1 MLEIIAMV
9 SGMLVMILEM
19 TGARVMAPHLGTSII
34 VWTSLIGV
42 VLACLALGAWLGGRL
57 ADREASTRQLA
68 LILAWAGGG
77 MGLTALLHEPVAAWV
92 TTSVFNPYLA
102 AVLCASLLFGLPAT
116 SFGMVTPYVIR
127 LAMTDVSTSGQVVG
141 RLYALSTLGSIVG
154 TFLGGFVLISWF
166 GSTHILLA
174 GSTVMLLLSVL
185 VCMRPVRGRACL
197 LVLVALAAWLSE
209 SWTRFQEKNGGVI
222 SVETPYNHIRIART
236 MNMHGRELLYLSTD
250 PGRFQSAMYVDDP
263 VELAL
268 SYTRLYALGP
278 LLAPRAQRV
287 LMLGGGG
294 YSVPKWLLAGRSGLK
309 TDKMRVDVVE
319 IDPGMTRVAKEYFQL
334 PEDERLRVFHEDV
347 RVFCNRN
354 TEQYDL
360 VFVDVFGSSYTVPFH
375 AGTVEAAAAM
385 RRAVADDGILL
396 MNVIASAEGEAANL
410 LWSIRNGLAEH
421 FAEVHV
427 LAVQEP
433 ENASV
438 IQNFMLLALPHPRP
452 GVLAADELA
461 SYRERL
467 MPSGPDVA
475 PLRDEFAP
483 VERYALPLAL
493 SDY

>member
-1 MLEIIAMV
+1 MLEIIAVV

-57 ADREASTRQLA
+57 ADRGANARQLA
-68 LILAWAGGG
+68 CILTWAGSG
-77 MGLTALLHEPVAAWV
+77 MGLTALLHEPVGAWV
-92 TTSVFNPYLA
+92 AASVYNPYLA
-102 AVLCASLLFGLPAT
+102 AVFCAGLLFGLPAT

-127 LAMTDVSTSGQVVG
+127 LSMTDVSTSGQVVG
-141 RLYALSTLGSIVG
+141 RLYALSTLGSIAG

-166 GSTHILLA
+166 GSSHILLA
-174 GSTVMLLLSVL
+174 DSAIMLLFSVL

-197 LVLVALAAWLSE
+197 LVLVALGAWLSQ
-209 SWTRFQEKNGGVI
+209 SWTRFQEKNGGAI
-222 SVETPYNHIRIART
+222 SVETPYNHIRIARAL
-236 MNMHGRELLYLSTD
+236 NIHGRELLYLSTD
-250 PGRFQSAMYVDDP
+250 PGRFQSAMYLDDP

-278 LLAPRAQRV
+278 LLVPRAQRV

-294 YSVPKWLLAGRSGLK
+294 YSVPKWLLAGRSGLQ
-309 TDKMRVDVVE
+309 TDNLRVDVVE
-319 IDPGMTRVAKEYFQL
+319 IDPGMTQAAREYFQL
-334 PEDERLRVFHEDV
+334 PEDGRLRVFHEDV

-385 RRAVADDGILL
+385 RRAVADEGLLL
-396 MNVIASAEGEAANL
+396 MNVIASVTGEAANL

-433 ENASV
+433 DNASV

-452 GVLAADELA
+452 GLLATEKLA
-461 SYRERL
+461 FYRERL
-467 MPSGPDVA
+467 IPPGPNVA

-493 SDY
+493 EE

>member
-1 MLEIIAMV
+1 MLEIIAMI

-19 TGARVMAPHLGTSII
+19 TGARLMAPHLGTSIT

-57 ADREASTRQLA
+57 ADQGASVRQLA
-68 LILAWAGGG
+68 YILAWAGGG
-77 MGLTALLHEPVAAWV
+77 MGLTALLHEPVGAWV
-92 TTSVFNPYLA
+92 TTSVYNPYLA
-102 AVLCASLLFGLPAT
+102 AVCCAGLLFGLPAT

-127 LAMTDVSTSGQVVG
+127 LRMIDISTSGEVVG

-174 GSTVMLLLSVL
+174 GSAVMLLLSVL
-185 VCMRPVRGRACL
+185 VCMRPVRGRVCL
-197 LVLVALAAWLSE
+197 LLLVAVSAWLSE
-209 SWTRFQEKNGGVI
+209 SWTRFQEKNGGVV

-236 MNMHGRELLYLSTD
+236 MNMQGRELLYLSTD
-250 PGRFQSAMYVDDP
+250 PDRFQSAMYVDDP

-268 SYTRLYALGP
+268 SYTRFYALGP
-278 LLAPRAQRV
+278 LLVPRAQRV

-294 YSVPKWLLAGRSGLK
+294 YSVPKWLLAGRSGLEVENL
-309 TDKMRVDVVE
+309 RVDVVE
-319 IDPGMTRVAKEYFQL
+319 IDPGMTSVAREYFQL
-334 PEDERLRVFHEDV
+334 PEDDRLRVFHEDV

-385 RRAVADDGILL
+385 RRAVADGGVLL
-396 MNVIASAEGEAANL
+396 MNVIASAAGEAANL

-427 LAVQEP
+427 LAVHEP

-452 GVLAADELA
+452 GALAGDELA
-461 SYRERL
+461 LYRERL
-467 MPSGPDVA
+467 IPPDPDVP

-483 VERYALPLAL
+483 VERYALPLVL
-493 SDY
+493 EE

>member
-1 MLEIIAMV
+1 
-9 SGMLVMILEM
+9 
-19 TGARVMAPHLGTSII
+19 
-34 VWTSLIGV
+34 
-42 VLACLALGAWLGGRL
+42 
-57 ADREASTRQLA
+57 
-68 LILAWAGGG
+68 
-77 MGLTALLHEPVAAWV
+77 
-92 TTSVFNPYLA
+92 
-102 AVLCASLLFGLPAT
+102 
-116 SFGMVTPYVIR
+116 
-127 LAMTDVSTSGQVVG
+127 
-141 RLYALSTLGSIVG
+141 
-154 TFLGGFVLISWF
+154 
-166 GSTHILLA
+166 
-174 GSTVMLLLSVL
+174 
-185 VCMRPVRGRACL
+185 
-197 LVLVALAAWLSE
+197 
-209 SWTRFQEKNGGVI
+209 
-222 SVETPYNHIRIART
+222 
-236 MNMHGRELLYLSTD
+236 
-250 PGRFQSAMYVDDP
+250 
-263 VELAL
+263 
-268 SYTRLYALGP
+268 
-278 LLAPRAQRV
+278 
-287 LMLGGGG
+287 
-294 YSVPKWLLAGRSGLK
+294 
-309 TDKMRVDVVE
+309 MRVDVVE

-433 ENASV
+433 DNASV

>member
-1 MLEIIAMV
+1 MLEIVAMI

-57 ADREASTRQLA
+57 ADQGANARQLGY
-68 LILAWAGGG
+68 ILAWTGGG
-77 MGLTALLHEPVAAWV
+77 MGLTAILHEPVGAWV
-92 TTSVFNPYLA
+92 TTSVYNPYLA
-102 AVLCASLLFGLPAT
+102 AVFCASLLFGLPAT

-127 LAMTDVSTSGQVVG
+127 LRMIDISTSGEVVG
-141 RLYALSTLGSIVG
+141 RLYALSTLGSIIG

-174 GSTVMLLLSVL
+174 GSAIMLLLSIMVS
-185 VCMRPVRGRACL
+185 MSPVRGRACL
-197 LVLVALAAWLSE
+197 LVLVALGAWLSE
-209 SWTRFQEKNGGVI
+209 SWTRFQEKTGGVI

-250 PGRFQSAMYVDDP
+250 PGRFQSAMYMDDP

-268 SYTRLYALGP
+268 SYTRFYALGP
-278 LLAPRAQRV
+278 LLVPRAQRV

-309 TDKMRVDVVE
+309 ADDVRVDVVE
-319 IDPGMTRVAKEYFQL
+319 IDPGMTKVAREYFQL
-334 PEDERLRVFHEDV
+334 QEDERLRVFHEDV

-354 TEQYDL
+354 TERYDL

-385 RRAVADDGILL
+385 RRAVADDGLLL
-396 MNVIASAEGEAANL
+396 MNVIASVTGEAANL

-433 ENASV
+433 DNAGV
-438 IQNFMLLALPHPRP
+438 IQNFMLLALPYPRP
-452 GVLAADELA
+452 GVLDVDELA
-461 SYRERL
+461 SYQTHL
-467 MPSGPDVA
+467 MSPGPDVA

-493 SDY
+493 EE

>member
-1 MLEIIAMV
+1 MLEIIAMI

-19 TGARVMAPHLGTSII
+19 TGARVMAPHLGTSIT

-42 VLACLALGAWLGGRL
+42 VLACLALGACLGGRL
-57 ADREASTRQLA
+57 ADRGASTRQLA
-68 LILAWAGGG
+68 LILAWAGSG
-77 MGLTALLHEPVAAWV
+77 MALTALLHESVGFWI
-92 TTSVFNPYLA
+92 TTKVFNPYMA
-102 AVLCASLLFGLPAT
+102 AVLCAAVLFGLPAT
-116 SFGMVTPYVIR
+116 FFGMVTPYVIR
-127 LAMTDVSTSGQVVG
+127 LSMIDVTTSGRVVG
-141 RLYALSTLGSIVG
+141 RLYALSTLGSIAG

-166 GSTHILLA
+166 GSTHILLG
-174 GSTVMLLLSVL
+174 GSAVMLLLSAL
-185 VCMRPVRGRACL
+185 ACTSPIRGRACL
-197 LVLVALAAWLSE
+197 LVLVAIGAWLSA
-209 SWTRFQEKNGGVI
+209 SWTRFQEKNGGMI

-236 MNMHGRELLYLSTD
+236 MNFQGRELLYLSTD
-250 PGRFQSAMYVDDP
+250 PGRFQSAMFVDDP
-263 VELAL
+263 DELAL
-268 SYTRLYALGP
+268 PYTKFYALGP
-278 LLAPRAQRV
+278 MLAPRAERV

-309 TDKMRVDVVE
+309 AEGLRVDVVE
-319 IDPGMTRVAKEYFQL
+319 IDPGMTRVAREYFRLQ
-334 PEDERLRVFHEDV
+334 EDERLGVFHEDV

-427 LAVQEP
+427 LAVHEP
-433 ENASV
+433 DNASV
-438 IQNFMLLALPHPRP
+438 IQNFMLLALPQARP
-452 GVLAADELA
+452 GVLVDGAELA
-461 SYRERL
+461 YYRARL
-467 MPSGPDVA
+467 IPPGPDVA

-493 SDY
+493 SE

>member
-1 MLEIIAMV
+1 MLEIVAMI

-57 ADREASTRQLA
+57 ADQGANARQLGY
-68 LILAWAGGG
+68 ILAWTGGG
-77 MGLTALLHEPVAAWV
+77 MGLTAILHEPVGAWV
-92 TTSVFNPYLA
+92 TTSVYNPYLA
-102 AVLCASLLFGLPAT
+102 AVFCASLLFGLPAT

-127 LAMTDVSTSGQVVG
+127 LRMIDISTSGEVVG
-141 RLYALSTLGSIVG
+141 RLYALSTLGSIIG

-174 GSTVMLLLSVL
+174 GSAIMLLLSIMVS
-185 VCMRPVRGRACL
+185 MSPVRGRACL
-197 LVLVALAAWLSE
+197 LVLVALGAWLSE
-209 SWTRFQEKNGGVI
+209 SWTRFQEKTGGVI

-250 PGRFQSAMYVDDP
+250 PGRFQSAMYMDDP

-268 SYTRLYALGP
+268 SYTRFYALGP
-278 LLAPRAQRV
+278 LLVPRAQRV

-309 TDKMRVDVVE
+309 ADDVRVDVVE
-319 IDPGMTRVAKEYFQL
+319 IDPGMTKVAREYFQL
-334 PEDERLRVFHEDV
+334 QEDERLRVFHEDV

-354 TEQYDL
+354 TERYDL

-385 RRAVADDGILL
+385 RRAVADDGLLL
-396 MNVIASAEGEAANL
+396 MNVIASVTGEAANL

-433 ENASV
+433 DNAGV
-438 IQNFMLLALPHPRP
+438 IQNFMLLALPYPRP
-452 GVLAADELA
+452 GVLDVDELA
-461 SYRERL
+461 SYQTHL
-467 MPSGPDVA
+467 MPPGPDVA

-493 SDY
+493 EE